1 MPKSARKLDGTC
13 IRIKKVRNANK
24 HTTLPEKKY
33 LMFVGLDVHK
43 NSVQVAAVDEIG
55 KLLFNKKISSDF
67 SAISK
72 ITSKI
77 PKNAK
82 YVLESSSVWYGL
94 YRHMTDKLHL
104 DVILSNPYNTKIIA
118 SSLKKTDKIDAYHLA
133 NLLRGGYIAESFV
146 PDHTIVQY
154 RQLVRHRHKIVRI
167 IVKMKN
173 SIHGITL
180 QEGIHIKA
188 TPFSSEHIRALGKLE
203 SYRIDSYLQSIKF
216 HKKEVAK
223 IDSMIRRMVNDNPD
237 VCILTSIS
245 GVGPYTALSIFSEIA
260 EISRF
265 SNSHKLCAYAGI
277 VPSVRNSADT
287 IHHGRITK
295 RGSMTLRWVLTEC
308 IHTHAIHAKD
318 SDITKFYNRIK
329 KKRGTS
335 KAAVA
340 GASKILRV
348 IYWMLKE
355 RREFVQNYS

>member
-1 MPKSARKLDGTC
+1 MRT
-13 IRIKKVRNANK
+13 
-24 HTTLPEKKY
+24 
-33 LMFVGLDVHK
+33 
-43 NSVQVAAVDEIG
+43 
-55 KLLFNKKISSDF
+55 
-67 SAISK
+67 
-72 ITSKI
+72 
-77 PKNAK
+77 
-82 YVLESSSVWYGL
+82 
-94 YRHMTDKLHL
+94 
-104 DVILSNPYNTKIIA
+104 ILQICYEE
-118 SSLKKTDKIDAYHLA
+118 
-133 NLLRGGYIAESFV
+133 GYIAESFV

-154 RQLVRHRHKIVRI
+154 RQLVRHRHKIIRV

-237 VCILTSIS
+237 VCILIS
-245 GVGPYTALSIFSEIA
+245 TPGVGPYTALSIFSEIA

-295 RGSMTLRWVLTEC
+295 RGSTMLRWLLVE
-308 IHTHAIHAKD
+308 AIHAHVRYAPD

-329 KKRGTS
+329 KKRGSS

-340 GASKILRV
+340 GASKLLRV

>member
-1 MPKSARKLDGTC
+1 
-13 IRIKKVRNANK
+13 
-24 HTTLPEKKY
+24 
-33 LMFVGLDVHK
+33 MFVGLDVHK

-265 SNSHKLCAYAGI
+265 SNSRKLCAYAGI

-295 RGSMTLRWVLTEC
+295 RGSTMLRWLLVE
-308 IHTHAIHAKD
+308 AIHAHVRYAPD

-329 KKRGTS
+329 KKRGSS

-340 GASKILRV
+340 GASKLLRV